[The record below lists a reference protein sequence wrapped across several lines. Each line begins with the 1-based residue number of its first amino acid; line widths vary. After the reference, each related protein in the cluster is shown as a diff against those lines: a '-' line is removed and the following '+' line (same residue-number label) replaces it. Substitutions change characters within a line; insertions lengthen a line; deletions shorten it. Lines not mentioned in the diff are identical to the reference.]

1 MLSGCPALN
10 SLTLGYISGFRHF
23 KINALKLKYV
33 NMYFHGS
40 DADRLQELI
49 VENAPCLETLH
60 HEGPY
65 KDNMHISII
74 SAPKLKIL
82 GRLADNISRLE
93 LGTTVFVVYTTF
105 FVLSF
110 ITLYIPF
117 LLSH

>member
-10 SLTLGYISGFRHF
+10 SLTLGYSSGFRQF

-49 VENAPCLETLH
+49 VENAPCLEILH

-82 GRLADNISRLE
+82 GRLTDNISRLE
-93 LGTTVFVVYTTF
+93 LGITVFKVYVTF

-110 ITLYIPF
+110 TTYGYTFPV
-117 LLSH
+117 SH

>member
-10 SLTLGYISGFRHF
+10 SLTLGYSSGFRQF

-82 GRLADNISRLE
+82 GRLTDNISRLE